1 MRLKMKFD
9 ISAMFQV
16 FLTDILLCTG
26 CLLMKT
32 LLFRFLKLFNKHS
45 LASAKALQGVG
56 HDDYQDQA
64 QQGRET
70 LLETRR
76 VLHLCVDLGKLLVVL
91 KVVGQK
97 NY

>member
-1 MRLKMKFD
+1 MHR
-9 ISAMFQV
+9 V
-16 FLTDILLCTG
+16 FIDEDS
-26 CLLMKT
+26 
-32 LLFRFLKLFNKHS
+32 S
-45 LASAKALQGVG
+45 LPVLETVQHALSGQCQGAG